1 MTKAI
6 YYINRALLLIY
17 VDGVQVLG
25 FSGPI
30 AETKWLSLM
39 GRKDII
45 IAINPSEKKKHEK
58 TSLRRD

>member
-1 MTKAI
+1 MKKAV
-6 YYINRALLLIY
+6 YYIHRNLLLIY
-17 VDGVQVLG
+17 ADGVQIRG
-25 FSGPI
+25 YSGPI